1 MGQEVPA
8 WSSLNSTTVLAKKL
22 CYAMLIKILGG
33 VALIMVNDFLY
44 TDQDGYGSGGAG
56 PYRPRVHHRPG
67 CRHHWLRI
75 CRHHK
80 GKREGGITQ
89 RGSYVICDIQRYYFL
104 FCSPSV
110 VKKFFN

>member
-33 VALIMVNDFLY
+33 VALIRVNDFLY

-56 PYRPRVHHRPG
+56 PYWPQLHH
-67 CRHHWLRI
+67 CS
-75 CRHHK
+75 
-80 GKREGGITQ
+80 GKKKR
-89 RGSYVICDIQRYYFL
+89 RYAAL
-104 FCSPSV
+104 S
-110 VKKFFN
+110 KML